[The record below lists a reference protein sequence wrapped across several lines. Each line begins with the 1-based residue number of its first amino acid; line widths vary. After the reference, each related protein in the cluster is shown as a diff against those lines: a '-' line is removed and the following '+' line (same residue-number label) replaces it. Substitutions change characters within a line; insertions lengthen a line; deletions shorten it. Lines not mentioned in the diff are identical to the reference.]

1 MCLFCVYNPCD
12 REDYECIGVLIEI
25 ILTTMRIYWPG
36 LTSLVFPYERGDFSV
51 NVPID
56 SPKALG
62 HLIRACRKAVDL
74 RQDVAA
80 GVIGVSENFL
90 GKVER
95 GGETV
100 QWGLLFQVMQEL
112 GLKVS
117 VEVPDEIA
125 GQTKEQIARAFNK
138 SAAAHSGKINPESD
152 ELARMLSAIETF
164 LNTTP
169 ESKAP

>member
-1 MCLFCVYNPCD
+1 M
-12 REDYECIGVLIEI
+12 
-25 ILTTMRIYWPG
+25 
-36 LTSLVFPYERGDFSV
+36 

-56 SPKALG
+56 SPKVLG
-62 HLIRACRKAVDL
+62 HLIRACRKAMDM

-112 GLKVS
+112 GMKVS

-125 GQTKEQIARAFNK
+125 GAASAQVLRAFNK
-138 SAAAHSGKINPESD
+138 SAAAHSGKIDPESD
-152 ELARMLSAIETF
+152 ELERLLHAIETS
-164 LNTTP
+164 LND
-169 ESKAP
+169 KAR

>member
-1 MCLFCVYNPCD
+1 M
-12 REDYECIGVLIEI
+12 
-25 ILTTMRIYWPG
+25 
-36 LTSLVFPYERGDFSV
+36 
-51 NVPID
+51 NVPIE

-62 HLIRACRKAVDL
+62 HLIRACRKAMDM
-74 RQDVAA
+74 RQDLAA

-112 GLKVS
+112 GLRVS

-125 GQTKEQIARAFNK
+125 GEARAQIGRALNK
-138 SAAAHSGKINPESD
+138 SAAAHSGESKPGSD
-152 ELARMLSAIETF
+152 DLGRLLFAIEKSLSTQ
-164 LNTTP
+164 P
-169 ESKAP
+169 DDKAR

>member
-1 MCLFCVYNPCD
+1 MW
-12 REDYECIGVLIEI
+12 
-25 ILTTMRIYWPG
+25 ILSAG
-36 LTSLVFPYERGDFSV
+36 LNAARFPYERGDFSV

-62 HLIRACRKAVDL
+62 HLIRACRKAMDM

-125 GQTKEQIARAFNK
+125 GEARAQIVRAFNK
-138 SAAAHSGKINPESD
+138 PAMAVHSDKSKPSSD
-152 ELARMLSAIETF
+152 DLGRLLFAIEKS
-164 LNTTP
+164 LND
-169 ESKAP
+169 KAR

>member
-1 MCLFCVYNPCD
+1 M
-12 REDYECIGVLIEI
+12 
-25 ILTTMRIYWPG
+25 
-36 LTSLVFPYERGDFSV
+36 

-62 HLIRACRKAVDL
+62 HLIRACRKAMDM

-125 GQTKEQIARAFNK
+125 GEARAQVLRAFNK
-138 SAAAHSGKINPESD
+138 SATVPHPGKSNPGSD
-152 ELARMLSAIETF
+152 DLNRLLLAIEKSSATQ
-164 LNTTP
+164 P
-169 ESKAP
+169 GDKAR

>member
-1 MCLFCVYNPCD
+1 M
-12 REDYECIGVLIEI
+12 
-25 ILTTMRIYWPG
+25 
-36 LTSLVFPYERGDFSV
+36 

-62 HLIRACRKAVDL
+62 HLIRACRKAMDM

-125 GQTKEQIARAFNK
+125 GETRAHIVRAFNK
-138 SAAAHSGKINPESD
+138 PAMAIHPSKSTSSSD
-152 ELARMLSAIETF
+152 DLGRLLHAIETS
-164 LNTTP
+164 LND
-169 ESKAP
+169 KAR

>member
-1 MCLFCVYNPCD
+1 M
-12 REDYECIGVLIEI
+12 
-25 ILTTMRIYWPG
+25 
-36 LTSLVFPYERGDFSV
+36 S
-51 NVPID
+51 
-56 SPKALG
+56 
-62 HLIRACRKAVDL
+62 L
-74 RQDVAA
+74 RQDLAA

-125 GQTKEQIARAFNK
+125 GEARAQLGRAFNK
-138 SAAAHSGKINPESD
+138 SATAQSGKSKPGSD
-152 ELARMLSAIETF
+152 DLGRLLFAIEKPLSTQ
-164 LNTTP
+164 P
-169 ESKAP
+169 EDKSQLWPGYSPLKRPLRDSPDAT

>member
-1 MCLFCVYNPCD
+1 MD
-12 REDYECIGVLIEI
+12 
-25 ILTTMRIYWPG
+25 
-36 LTSLVFPYERGDFSV
+36 
-51 NVPID
+51 VPID

-62 HLIRACRKAVDL
+62 YLIRACRKAMAM

-100 QWGLLFQVMQEL
+100 QWGLLFQLMQEL

-125 GQTKEQIARAFNK
+125 GETRAQIARAYNK
-138 SAAAHSGKINPESD
+138 PGAD
-152 ELARMLSAIETF
+152 ELGHLLSAIEKS
-164 LNTTP
+164 LDIQP
-169 ESKAP
+169 EDKVR

>member
-1 MCLFCVYNPCD
+1 M
-12 REDYECIGVLIEI
+12 
-25 ILTTMRIYWPG
+25 
-36 LTSLVFPYERGDFSV
+36 

-62 HLIRACRKAVDL
+62 HLIRACRKAMDM

-100 QWGLLFQVMQEL
+100 RWGLLFQVMQEL

-117 VEVPDEIA
+117 VEVPEEIA
-125 GQTKEQIARAFNK
+125 GEASAQVLRAFNK

-152 ELARMLSAIETF
+152 ELDRLLHAIGKSLNDKAR
-164 LNTTP
+164 
-169 ESKAP
+169 

>member
-1 MCLFCVYNPCD
+1 M
-12 REDYECIGVLIEI
+12 
-25 ILTTMRIYWPG
+25 
-36 LTSLVFPYERGDFSV
+36 
-51 NVPID
+51 
-56 SPKALG
+56 
-62 HLIRACRKAVDL
+62 

-100 QWGLLFQVMQEL
+100 QWGLLFQVMREL

-125 GQTKEQIARAFNK
+125 GEARAQLGRALSK
-138 SAAAHSGKINPESD
+138 SALAHSGESNSGSD
-152 ELARMLSAIETF
+152 DLDRLLFAIEKSLSTQPDD
-164 LNTTP
+164 N
-169 ESKAP
+169 AR

>member
-1 MCLFCVYNPCD
+1 MW
-12 REDYECIGVLIEI
+12 
-25 ILTTMRIYWPG
+25 ILSAG
-36 LTSLVFPYERGDFSV
+36 LNAARFPYERGDFSV

-62 HLIRACRKAVDL
+62 HLIRACRKAMDM

-112 GLKVS
+112 GLRVA
-117 VEVPDEIA
+117 VEVPEEIA
-125 GQTKEQIARAFNK
+125 GEAKAQIVRAFNK
-138 SAAAHSGKINPESD
+138 SAAAHSGKSNPDSGD
-152 ELARMLSAIETF
+152 LDRLLFAIEKS
-164 LNTTP
+164 LNSQP
-169 ESKAP
+169 DDKAR